1 MSEEW
6 LGGILSERADKLIM
20 SVKSPSGQ
28 GRSMYNR
35 DESPYQRAR
44 RRFSQTLSDTEGK
57 RQASMNAGR
66 LTVATK
72 RGIERATNRSDRTDQ
87 WAPDGPDNPTGASW
101 TYETDYPKTDYHAR
115 RRRASGR

>member
-1 MSEEW
+1 
-6 LGGILSERADKLIM
+6 
-20 SVKSPSGQ
+20 
-28 GRSMYNR
+28 MYNR

-44 RRFSQTLSDTEGK
+44 RRSEQESSDATKK
-57 RQASMNAGR
+57 RGERMNAGR

-72 RGIERATNRSDRTDQ
+72 RGIERATNRSDRTDRY
-87 WAPDGPDNPTGASW
+87 APDGPDNPTGASW